1 MHLINLQKYDQ
12 GVDFTLNNSL
22 FGPVKLV
29 KNIDPDKYKY
39 SGYDTEF
46 DTKATLLLKIV
57 VGLVK
62 CDYI

>member
-46 DTKATLLLKIV
+46 DTKQRF
-57 VGLVK
+57 
-62 CDYI
+62 Y